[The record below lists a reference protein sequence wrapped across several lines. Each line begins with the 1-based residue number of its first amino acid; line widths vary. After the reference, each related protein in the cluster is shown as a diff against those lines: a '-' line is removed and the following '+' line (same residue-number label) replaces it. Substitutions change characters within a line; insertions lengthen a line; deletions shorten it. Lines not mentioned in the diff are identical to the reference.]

1 MRVSQ
6 EPSHEVSDPALCS
19 HKHTRARVLRHV
31 AQEACACMHR
41 PAHGRCITPQDRETL
56 RRCGGVDGRAN
67 VGHMPG
73 SCLCASVRA
82 LLPGSHVQG
91 VHAQGGACRTSAAC
105 ALGVY
110 ASKASP
116 VAAFFKGCRLFL
128 VLAKQLRAEEAKDET
143 LIMRSGR

>member
-1 MRVSQ
+1 
-6 EPSHEVSDPALCS
+6 
-19 HKHTRARVLRHV
+19 
-31 AQEACACMHR
+31 MHR

-91 VHAQGGACRTSAAC
+91 LQGFPCKVFFLMVTSLPAQKR
-105 ALGVY
+105 
-110 ASKASP
+110 
-116 VAAFFKGCRLFL
+116 R
-128 VLAKQLRAEEAKDET
+128 LRAEEAKDGT
-143 LIMRSGR
+143 HFMRSGR